1 MANILVADDSISMLQ
16 PLEFVLR
23 DAGHNAICVS
33 NGPAVIELL
42 DNQPLDL
49 VILDIDM
56 PGMDG
61 FGVLSTI
68 RDHPVHRSVPVV
80 MLTSAGARA
89 NVVRAASLGATR
101 YYLKSSFSVLGLLE
115 QISELLKADG
125 NNPEGGSLP
134 NGMSPQIRI
143 SAADEPG

>member
-1 MANILVADDSISMLQ
+1 MANILVADDSVSMLQ
-16 PLEFVLR
+16 PLEYVLR

-33 NGPAVIELL
+33 NGPAVVELL
-42 DNQPLDL
+42 DHQPLDL

-80 MLTSAGARA
+80 MLTGAGARA
-89 NVVRAASLGATR
+89 DVVRAASLGATR
-101 YYLKSSFSVLGLLE
+101 YYLKSSFSVLGLLA
-115 QISELLKADG
+115 QISELLKAGG
-125 NNPEGGSLP
+125 NNPQGGSWP
-134 NGMSPQIRI
+134 KGMNPQARING
-143 SAADEPG
+143 AD